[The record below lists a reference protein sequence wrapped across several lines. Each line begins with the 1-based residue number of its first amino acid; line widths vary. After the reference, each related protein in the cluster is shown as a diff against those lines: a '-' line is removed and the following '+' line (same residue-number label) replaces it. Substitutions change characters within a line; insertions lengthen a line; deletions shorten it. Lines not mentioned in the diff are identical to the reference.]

1 MPIGIVKFL
10 NPQNFFNKRHLSFH
24 RFCFVYN
31 STGYFNT
38 DLRTANWSFIPTH
51 VDYHLLFYSK
61 WAGSCSDQLP

>member
-31 STGYFNT
+31 STGYFNK
-38 DLRTANWSFIPTH
+38 DLRTANWSFIPKIIKLDLSTH
-51 VDYHLLFYSK
+51 VDYHLLFY
-61 WAGSCSDQLP
+61 